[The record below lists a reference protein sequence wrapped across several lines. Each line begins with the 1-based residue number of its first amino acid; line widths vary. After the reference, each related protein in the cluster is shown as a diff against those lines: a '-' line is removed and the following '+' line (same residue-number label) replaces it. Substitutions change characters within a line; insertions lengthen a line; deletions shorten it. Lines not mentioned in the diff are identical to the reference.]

1 MVLRELIERMRS
13 SRAEAGKGVDGE
25 VPGESMEERSMEEA
39 GAPAM
44 NVGEQQEAPRTGQVA
59 EAAAAEGAGEEP
71 PAAGHAGE
79 EPKAAEAP
87 AVDAGEQQEAPA
99 RGQVAEATGPE
110 HAGEGPEARVTE
122 ETEYVGSR
130 VGKSRGGDVMA
141 MPAAAEPQDS
151 DMAEGGAGEQQEEPA
166 LRVGEQQESPVMGQE
181 AASEHLGQE
190 SEEAGAPADEDAGG
204 EEAGAPADEA
214 PHLFFVLKRKFFDVM
229 VTGEK
234 KVEYR
239 VKKRH
244 WERQL
249 IGEDGEVKKFDYVEF
264 QCAFSHP
271 LRRFRAGFVDVSIV
285 NEHAQQWSNGAEVAF
300 QDTPTYAIRLGPVMG
315 MPYLAPRKEEKAA
328 GPATPKKR
336 KRSAGLDSPG
346 TGKKSRRKSGG
357 GAAIT
362 AR

>member
-1 MVLRELIERMRS
+1 M
-13 SRAEAGKGVDGE
+13 G
-25 VPGESMEERSMEEA
+25 EEA
-39 GAPAM
+39 
-44 NVGEQQEAPRTGQVA
+44 VA
-59 EAAAAEGAGEEP
+59 
-71 PAAGHAGE
+71 PAAG
-79 EPKAAEAP
+79 
-87 AVDAGEQQEAPA
+87 
-99 RGQVAEATGPE
+99 
-110 HAGEGPEARVTE
+110 HAGEGPEARGAE
-122 ETEYVGSR
+122 GKEYVGSR
-130 VGKSRGGDVMA
+130 VGKSRGGEVMA
-141 MPAAAEPQDS
+141 TQAAAEL
-151 DMAEGGAGEQQEEPA
+151 QETP
-166 LRVGEQQESPVMGQE
+166 VMGQEAPVMGQE

-190 SEEAGAPADEDAGG
+190 PEEVGAPADEDAGG
-204 EEAGAPADEA
+204 EEAGAPADEGR
-214 PHLFFVLKRKFFDVM
+214 HLFFVLKRKFFDVM

-239 VKKRH
+239 VVKRH

-249 IGEDGEVKKFDYVEF
+249 IDEDGEVKKFDYVEF

-315 MPYLAPRKEEKAA
+315 CYLAPRTEEKAA

-336 KRSAGLDSPG
+336 KRSAELDSPG

>member
-1 MVLRELIERMRS
+1 M
-13 SRAEAGKGVDGE
+13 AEGGAGEQQGE
-25 VPGESMEERSMEEA
+25 
-39 GAPAM
+39 PAIV
-44 NVGEQQEAPRTGQVA
+44 VGEQQEGSAMGQEPGA
-59 EAAAAEGAGEEP
+59 SAAE
-71 PAAGHAGE
+71 HAGE

-87 AVDAGEQQEAPA
+87 AMDVGEQQEAPA

-110 HAGEGPEARVTE
+110 HAGEEPEARGAE
-122 ETEYVGSR
+122 GKEYVGSR

-166 LRVGEQQESPVMGQE
+166 LRVGEQQEAPVMGQE

-190 SEEAGAPADEDAGG
+190 PEEAGAPADEDAGG

-249 IGEDGEVKKFDYVEF
+249 IGEDGEVKKFEYVEF
-264 QCAFSHP
+264 QCAYSHP

-300 QDTPTYAIRLGPVMG
+300 QDTPTYANRLGPVMG
-315 MPYLAPRKEEKAA
+315 CYLAPRTEEKAA

-336 KRSAGLDSPG
+336 KRSVGLDSPG
-346 TGKKSRRKSGG
+346 TGKKSRRKSGR